1 MADLLASPAP
11 SVIAAAGGS
20 VMSSST
26 RARLGESGTVVW
38 MRAPVDV
45 LIGRTSRGTH
55 RPALANDPR
64 ATLMQM
70 ETDREALYG
79 EVADITVDC
88 TAPIAAVVGT
98 IVRCV
103 NEVDAQ

>member
-1 MADLLASPAP
+1 M
-11 SVIAAAGGS
+11 IAAARGS
-20 VMSSST
+20 VLSSST
-26 RARLGESGTVVW
+26 RARLGKVRHGGLDAGACRMLVS
-38 MRAPVDV
+38 
-45 LIGRTSRGTH
+45 RTSR
-55 RPALANDPR
+55 RNPSRANDPR
-64 ATLMQM
+64 ATVMQM